1 MKTLGRI
8 LLILAVFT
16 IVMGITY
23 FVVNTGS
30 SSTSANVPAFE
41 RDNGRGFRSEGG
53 QPQFFNGQRPEF
65 TGDQRAEFDGAGP
78 RGGGWMFG
86 MIRNAGII
94 FVIVALIV
102 VPKSMWRKR
111 IGTISTS
118 AG

>member
-23 FVVNTGS
+23 FVVDTGS
-30 SSTSANVPAFE
+30 TSTLANVPAFE
-41 RDNGRGFRSEGG
+41 RDNGRGFRPEGG
-53 QPQFFNGQRPEF
+53 QPQLFNGQRP
-65 TGDQRAEFDGAGP
+65 EFDGAGP

-86 MIRNAGII
+86 MIKNAGII
-94 FVIVALIV
+94 AVIVALIV

-111 IGTISTS
+111 IGTISAS
-118 AG
+118 AE